1 VMGCFDWSRFG
12 AVATL
17 EEKERIRSSTTLQTD
32 KTNAILKTLNDLIK
46 SRLLL
51 AYLTCAEKVA
61 TDAPFPTPAKEPPK
75 QMKDDSNLLVS
86 TIYER

>member
-1 VMGCFDWSRFG
+1 MGCFDWSRLG
-12 AVATL
+12 TVATL

-32 KTNAILKTLNDLIK
+32 KNAILKTLNDLIK

-61 TDAPFPTPAKEPPK
+61 TDAPFPTAAKEPPK